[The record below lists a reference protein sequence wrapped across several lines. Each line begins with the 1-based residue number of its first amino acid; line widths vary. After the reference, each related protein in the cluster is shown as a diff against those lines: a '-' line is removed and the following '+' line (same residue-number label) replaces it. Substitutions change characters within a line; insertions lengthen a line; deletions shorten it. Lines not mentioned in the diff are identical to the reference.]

1 LARLCAEAWS
11 PAGLSGLWE
20 ACLVPGDE
28 LRTGARGAGM
38 ALAKGV
44 RARVCLREEPGVKT
58 VMNGVEGDFVVA
70 KTVATL
76 LLERAGRE
84 TGLFVEQWVEVPVG
98 GGLGTSGASALA
110 VALATAEVL
119 DLKVSYREVAQ
130 VAHVTD
136 VRCGTGLGTVS
147 GLAVGGA
154 VIVEEPG
161 APGYD
166 SVDRILFDPS
176 LKVVVGFFGPIVK
189 SQVLRSD
196 GLSRVNALGR
206 AALAELKREPTVE
219 KFLEISRRFALKAG
233 LTTGN
238 VLRAFE
244 ALSKLP
250 VLGYSQAQVGDTVFV
265 VADRDVAVE
274 AAQLLQN
281 LGARVLL
288 TEVSWEPARL
298 L

>member
-1 LARLCAEAWS
+1 MARLCAEAWS

-20 ACLVPGDE
+20 ARLVPGDE

-44 RARVCLREEPGVKT
+44 RARVCLGEKPGVKT
-58 VMNGVEGDFVVA
+58 IMNGVEGDFTVA
-70 KTVATL
+70 KTAAAL

-84 TGLFVEQWVEVPVG
+84 AGLIVEQWVEVPVG

-110 VALATAEVL
+110 VALAVAEVL
-119 DLKVSYREVAQ
+119 GLKMSYREVAQ

-166 SVDRILFDPS
+166 SVDRMLFDPS
-176 LKVVVGFFGPIVK
+176 LKVVVGFFGPIAK
-189 SQVLRSD
+189 SRVLRSD

-206 AALAELKREPTVE
+206 RALEELRREPTVE
-219 KFLEISRRFALKAG
+219 KFLEVSRRFTLEAG
-233 LTTGN
+233 LATGN

-265 VADRDVAVE
+265 VADRDVAAE
-274 AAQLLQN
+274 AARLLES
-281 LGARVLL
+281 LGARALL

>member
-1 LARLCAEAWS
+1 MARLCAEAWS

>member
-1 LARLCAEAWS
+1 MARRCAEAWS

-38 ALAKGV
+38 TLAKGV
-44 RARVCLREEPGVKT
+44 RARVCLSEEPGIRT
-58 VMNGVEGDFVVA
+58 IMNGVEGDFAVA
-70 KTVATL
+70 RTAASL
-76 LLERAGRE
+76 LLERAGRRA
-84 TGLFVEQWVEVPVG
+84 GLVVEQWVEVPVG

-119 DLKVSYREVAQ
+119 GLSISYREVAR
-130 VAHVTD
+130 VAHVAD

-166 SVDRILFDPS
+166 SVDRMLFDPG
-176 LKVVVGFFGPIVK
+176 LRVVVGFFGPIVK

-206 AALAELKREPTVE
+206 RALEELKREPTVE
-219 KFLEISRRFALKAG
+219 KFLEVSRRFTLEAG
-233 LTTGN
+233 LATGN

-244 ALSKLP
+244 ELSKLP
-250 VLGYSQAQVGDTVFV
+250 VVGFSQAQVGDTVFA
-265 VADRDVAVE
+265 VADPDVALE
-274 AAQLLQN
+274 AAQLLKN
-281 LGARVLL
+281 FGAKTLV

>member
-1 LARLCAEAWS
+1 
-11 PAGLSGLWE
+11 
-20 ACLVPGDE
+20 
-28 LRTGARGAGM
+28 M

-58 VMNGVEGDFVVA
+58 VMNGVEGDFAVA
-70 KTVATL
+70 KTAATL

-84 TGLFVEQWVEVPVG
+84 VGLLVEQWVEAPVG

-119 DLKVSYREVAQ
+119 GLKMSYREVAQ

-206 AALAELKREPTVE
+206 RALAELKREPTVE
-219 KFLEISRRFALKAG
+219 KFLEVSKRFTLEAG
-233 LTTGN
+233 LVTGN

-244 ALSKLP
+244 ALSKLS
-250 VLGYSQAQVGDTVFV
+250 VLGFSQAQVGDTVFV
-265 VADRDVAVE
+265 VADGDVALE
-274 AAQLLQN
+274 AAQLLEG
-281 LGARVLL
+281 LGARALV

>member
-1 LARLCAEAWS
+1 MPRLCAEAWS

-38 ALAKGV
+38 TLAKGV
-44 RARVCLREEPGVKT
+44 RVQVCLREEPGVKT
-58 VMNGVEGDFVVA
+58 VVNGVEGDFAVA
-70 KTVATL
+70 RTATTL

-84 TGLFVEQWVEVPVG
+84 VGLLVEQWIEVPVG

-110 VALATAEVL
+110 VALAAAEVL
-119 DLKVSYREVAQ
+119 GLKMSYREVAQ

-166 SVDRILFDPS
+166 SVDRMLFDPS

-206 AALAELKREPTVE
+206 KALEELKREPTVE
-219 KFLEISRRFALKAG
+219 KFLEVSRRFTLEAG
-233 LTTGN
+233 LATGN

-244 ALSKLP
+244 ALSKIP

-265 VADRDVAVE
+265 VADRDVAAE
-274 AAQLLQN
+274 AAQLLES
-281 LGARVLL
+281 LGARALV
-288 TEVSWEPARL
+288 TDVSWEPARL